1 MSNSLESC
9 RSTSSRVGGI
19 ILTSILYEDSLV
31 YLLAAM
37 KRHGLLKQFE
47 NLVAGFS
54 HIETVFKKKNICRKV
69 FNLRYLDRF
78 LQAAGVT
85 TTQGLGNL
93 ETQSSQ
99 VLARVG
105 YEALNHVMV
114 IFFYNLKHLLNFL
127 RFSLELPC
135 WAHKSPSFY
144 KNIRV
149 KGEFFPLVCLLL

>member
-1 MSNSLESC
+1 MSNNLESC

-37 KRHGLLKQFE
+37 KRHGVLKQFE

-114 IFFYNLKHLLNFL
+114 IIFLYNIKCQLKV
-127 RFSLELPC
+127 
-135 WAHKSPSFY
+135 Y
-144 KNIRV
+144 
-149 KGEFFPLVCLLL
+149 FPLILSVF

>member
-1 MSNSLESC
+1 
-9 RSTSSRVGGI
+9 
-19 ILTSILYEDSLV
+19 
-31 YLLAAM
+31 M

-114 IFFYNLKHLLNFL
+114 IIFL
-127 RFSLELPC
+127 
-135 WAHKSPSFY
+135 
-144 KNIRV
+144 
-149 KGEFFPLVCLLL
+149 